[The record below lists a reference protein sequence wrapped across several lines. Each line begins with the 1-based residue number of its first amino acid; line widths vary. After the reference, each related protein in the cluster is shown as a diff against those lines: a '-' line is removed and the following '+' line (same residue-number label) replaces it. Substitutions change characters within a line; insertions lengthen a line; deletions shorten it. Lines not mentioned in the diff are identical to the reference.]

1 MNVLFSHRTTILYSR
16 NYSFHTKVAS
26 DMAEDAPEETLA
38 FIIKNCPSMSP
49 ELKKEN
55 LAFFLEALTPAFGSF
70 WTICNISMSTGKDL
84 KEKAKTD
91 AIFRQQCIKES
102 LRMYPPVPILWP
114 RKALCDQ
121 EMANPLFGAPA
132 IQRTWTESLFGGT
145 PIEKQP
151 TIKIKKGTTLILV
164 RTIRDGKMVL
174 HWLVLAVGIAVAVV

>member
-1 MNVLFSHRTTILYSR
+1 
-16 NYSFHTKVAS
+16 
-26 DMAEDAPEETLA
+26 MAEDAPEETLA